1 MGERYKDWLRSQW
14 SLNSVAQSQK
24 ITLLSDRRQ
33 ECTKN
38 KLMKTLDGCWLRCR
52 RVTEHVHHGRQN
64 TWQSSESVNERV
76 YRKRR
81 KPGANFL
88 EALTFYFPYNLTID
102 TLPQRAVKTNKKRG
116 NLTFLRWMAGHRNI
130 SCWVRN
136 EGAEW
141 CVDTNFR
148 LTEKSQSNQDCAC
161 GKKRHNTAVGPW
173 LASSFLSE
181 KQDER
186 IDRDGGN
193 RLLYNGAPV
202 RWNR

>member
-1 MGERYKDWLRSQW
+1 MGERYKDWSRSQW
-14 SLNSVAQSQK
+14 SFNSVAQSQK

-33 ECTKN
+33 ECTKK
-38 KLMKTLDGCWLRCR
+38 KLIKKTLDGCWLRLCR
-52 RVTEHVHHGRQN
+52 RVTEHVRHGRQN

-81 KPGANFL
+81 KPRANLL

-102 TLPQRAVKTNKKRG
+102 TLTQRAVKKKQEARQP
-116 NLTFLRWMAGHRNI
+116 NFPPNT

-148 LTEKSQSNQDCAC
+148 LTEKNRSNQDCAC

-202 RWNR
+202 RWHR